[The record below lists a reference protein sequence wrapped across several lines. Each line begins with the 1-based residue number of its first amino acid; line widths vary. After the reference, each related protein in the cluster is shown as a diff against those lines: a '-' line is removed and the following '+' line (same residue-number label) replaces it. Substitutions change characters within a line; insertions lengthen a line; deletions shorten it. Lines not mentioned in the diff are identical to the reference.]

1 MITISTSCK
10 CIDNNIGGGILPE
23 NVVLIY
29 GEPETGKTTLAIQCA
44 ISCALQ
50 NYKTLFIDCDNTFST
65 KRMSQLSK
73 ERFDQVA
80 EQVILIKPKD
90 FREQTAVVDRIQ
102 DYTAK
107 NFGLIIIDTVTSL
120 YGAEVAERSG
130 KAFSVN
136 RELNRQLAILAQTAK
151 IRKIPVVVISQVR
164 SVFDS
169 ENLSVAPVANRV
181 LKFWADTII
190 FLKPTQYAQTLKA
203 VIEKAPGNSQE
214 INCYVQILESGIQDT
229 EIREY

>member
-1 MITISTSCK
+1 MATISTGCK
-10 CIDNNIGGGILPE
+10 CIDSNIGGGILPE

-44 ISCALQ
+44 VNCALQ
-50 NYKTLFIDCDNTFST
+50 NLKTLYVDCDNTFST
-65 KRMSQLSK
+65 KRMSQIAK
-73 ERFDQVA
+73 TRFDQIA
-80 EQVILIKPKD
+80 EQIILLKPKD
-90 FREQTAVVDRIQ
+90 FREQTAVVDHIQ
-102 DYTAK
+102 DYTEK
-107 NFGLIIIDTVTSL
+107 NFGLIIIDTLTSL

-151 IRKIPVVVISQVR
+151 IRKIPIVVVSQVR

-169 ENLSVAPVANRV
+169 ENGSVRPVANRV

-190 FLKPTQYAQTLKA
+190 FLKPTEYPQTLKA
-203 VIEKAPGNSQE
+203 LVEKSPGICQE
-214 INCYVQILESGIQDT
+214 TSCYVQILESGIQDT
-229 EIREY
+229 EFR

>member
-1 MITISTSCK
+1 MVTISTGCK
-10 CIDNNIGGGILPE
+10 CIDDNIGGGILPE

-44 ISCALQ
+44 VNCALQ
-50 NYKTLFIDCDNTFST
+50 NYKILFVDCENTFST
-65 KRMSQLSK
+65 KRMAQISK
-73 ERFDQVA
+73 DKFDKVA

-90 FREQTAVVDRIQ
+90 FREQAAVVDRIQ
-102 DYTAK
+102 DYTEK
-107 NFGLIIIDTVTSL
+107 NFGLIIIDTLTSL

-151 IRKIPVVVISQVR
+151 IRKIPVIVLSQVR
-164 SVFDS
+164 SVFDDQS
-169 ENLSVAPVANRV
+169 GSVAPVAKRV

-190 FLKPTQYAQTLKA
+190 ALKPTLHSQTVK
-203 VIEKAPGNSQE
+203 VIVEKTPGNSQE
-214 INCYVQILESGIQDT
+214 ISCYVQILESGIQDT
-229 EIREY
+229 EIRD